1 MLKLKNIYKYYEM
14 PSQTIKAVN
23 GVNLEFRKNEFVS
36 ILGPSGC
43 GKTTMLN
50 IIGGLDKYTSGDLI
64 IEGISTREYKDKE
77 WDNYRN
83 KRVGFVFQS
92 YNLIPHLSILGN
104 VELALTI
111 SGISAKE
118 RKERAKEA
126 LIQVGLEIHINKK
139 PNQLSGGQMQRV
151 AIARA
156 LVNRPEILLA
166 DEPTGALDTTTSEQI
181 MELIRKIAQ
190 DKLVIMVTHNP
201 ELAKAYSSRIVQMR
215 DGIVIEDS
223 NPYNSLIVV
232 EEKQENP
239 VHRKNE
245 KSSMSFVT
253 ALQLSS
259 RNLLTKKRR
268 SIMMSIACAIG
279 ILGIGLVLSL
289 TTGLNSYI
297 NELTR
302 NQVETSPI
310 QISSTTITQANG
322 SIGQSLE
329 NFPAAQNVFV
339 DRTLLPRERTR
350 VPADLRAHFAEEFDA
365 SWYNYILYRT
375 GMQVNLFNQRFD
387 GNFDMLTLGDGGLIS
402 MFTGMGA
409 VQQLLCPTLTLRY
422 YEELAGRL
430 PIYSNEVVL
439 IVNEQNALTDMTL
452 MGLGLINFGDNR
464 TEFSFDEILGREF
477 ILPNNDALYNPVIV
491 NGEIVRFDRN
501 VIESPGRS
509 TLLAPIVNNALTN
522 DDATAITISGIIR
535 LKEGNDFG
543 LYATGL
549 AFPSATAEMLQTQNA
564 NSDIIEWMI
573 TNPFYDPFTGDRFI
587 DSSQTGFGGTT
598 ITRAEEH
605 WEDLFRSLGGVPVT
619 GITVAGIEMAAN
631 EIAIYATSLA
641 AKDQIN
647 AVLDA
652 YNEGL
657 APYQQ
662 IFFIDIIEE
671 IGAIMSD
678 MINMISI
685 VLIGFTSISLVVSA
699 VMISIITSISVLER
713 TKEIGILRSIGARKK
728 DVTRLFNAE
737 NVILGLLAG
746 SIGILVTLFLSFI
759 INLILVALLG
769 TSIAS
774 VTWWSIIILLAIS
787 TGVAFVS
794 GFLPSRAAAKKDPV
808 LALRSE

>member
-1 MLKLKNIYKYYEM
+1 MLKLKNIVKYYEM

-23 GVNLEFRKNEFVS
+23 GVNLEFRENEFVS

-50 IIGGLDKYTSGDLI
+50 IIGGLDKYTAGDLI
-64 IEGISTREYKDKE
+64 IDGVSTKEYKDKE

-92 YNLIPHLSILGN
+92 YNLIPHLTLLGN

-126 LIQVGLEIHINKK
+126 LVKVGLEIHINKK

-181 MELIRKIAQ
+181 MKLIQEIAK

-201 ELAKAYSSRIVQMR
+201 ELAKEYSSRIVRMK
-215 DGIVIEDS
+215 DGVVLEDS
-223 NPYNSLIVV
+223 NPYNSSIVV
-232 EEKQENP
+232 DNKEEKLVKNT
-239 VHRKNE
+239 NE
-245 KSSMSFVT
+245 KSSMTFIT
-253 ALQLSS
+253 ALKLSA

-297 NELTR
+297 NDLTR

-310 QISSTTITQANG
+310 QISATTITQANA

-350 VPADLRAHFAEEFDA
+350 VPADLNAHFSQEFDA

-375 GMQVNLFNQRFD
+375 GMEVNLFNQRFD
-387 GNFDMLTLGDGGLIS
+387 GNFDMLSLGDGGMMS

-439 IVNEQNALTDMTL
+439 IVNERNALTDMTL

-464 TEFSFDEILGREF
+464 NEFTFDEILGMEF
-477 ILPNNDALYNPVIV
+477 LLPNNDALYSPLIA
-491 NGEIVRFDRN
+491 NGEVLRFERN
-501 VIESPGRS
+501 IIESPGRT
-509 TLLAPIVNNALTN
+509 TLLAPLANNALTN
-522 DDATAITISGIIR
+522 GEATTITVSGIIR

-549 AFPSATAEMLQTQNA
+549 AFPEATANMLQTQNA
-564 NSDIIEWMI
+564 NSDIINWMI
-573 TNPFYDPFTGDRFI
+573 ANPFYDPFTGDRFI
-587 DSSQTGFGGTT
+587 NSSTTGFGGTN
-598 ITRAEEH
+598 IIRAEEH
-605 WEDLFRSLGGVPVT
+605 WEDLFRALGGVPVT

-631 EIAIYATSLA
+631 EIAIYATSLS
-641 AKDQIN
+641 AKDYIN

-657 APYQQ
+657 ELHEQ

-671 IGAIMSD
+671 IGAIMTD

-685 VLIGFTSISLVVSA
+685 VLIGFTSISLIVSA

-746 SIGILVTLFLSFI
+746 SIGVLVTLLISFI

-774 VTWWSIIILLAIS
+774 VTWWSIILLLAIS
-787 TGVAFVS
+787 TGVAFIS